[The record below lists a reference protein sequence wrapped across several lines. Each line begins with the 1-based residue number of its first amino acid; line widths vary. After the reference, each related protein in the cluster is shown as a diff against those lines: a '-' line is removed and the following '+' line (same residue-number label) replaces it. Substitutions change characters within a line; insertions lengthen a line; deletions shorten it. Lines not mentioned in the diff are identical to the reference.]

1 MFWTPGCPEF
11 SGMYR
16 TACERLSCIGTGKQL
31 RRSTSPTTSVRYLD
45 GSTCHSW
52 WDMDLQCPS
61 KSTTSI
67 RRQRLSKKCPVLITP
82 FAIHLPV
89 ELSPSNGCSLDDIEG
104 GTLQWQLQLQWSGER
119 VDGVDILHVHQRYP
133 FGILQL
139 KALILEVFPRN
150 LQVHF
155 TDRWCNSWFHFRT

>member
-1 MFWTPGCPEF
+1 MVGWLAVCSELQDAQNFQ
-11 SGMYR
+11 
-16 TACERLSCIGTGKQL
+16 ACAEQHARDSVYWTGKQL

-45 GSTCHSW
+45 GSTFHSW

-82 FAIHLPV
+82 LAIHLPV
-89 ELSPSNGCSLDDIEG
+89 ELSPSNGCPLDDIEG

-119 VDGVDILHVHQRYP
+119 VDWSRHT
-133 FGILQL
+133 
-139 KALILEVFPRN
+139 PRSSKTP
-150 LQVHF
+150 LRDFAVE
-155 TDRWCNSWFHFRT
+155 SAHFRSVPP